1 METSKIVPIAV
12 GVAGLGIFV
21 FAVSKASKNKK
32 SVAYLDGDVSGSGFN
47 VSEIVTLLYDAM
59 KQANFTNTEKRKTI
73 FSALT
78 GVSPSQFAQ
87 VIKVFGN
94 RYYNRLTGNTYF
106 AIWQTPVKHP
116 LKIWLQEELSEE
128 DYKLLK
134 SNYPKQL

>member
-21 FAVSKASKNKK
+21 FAVSTASKNKK

-47 VSEIVTLLYDAM
+47 VSEIVTMLYDAM

-78 GVSPSQFAQ
+78 GVTPAQFAQ

-106 AIWQTPVKHP
+106 AIWQTPVRHP

>member
-1 METSKIVPIAV
+1 MEISKIVPIAV

-21 FAVSKASKNKK
+21 FAVSLTSKNKK
-32 SVAYLDGDVSGSGFN
+32 STAYLDGDSSDLGF
-47 VSEIVTLLYDAM
+47 SAKEIATMLYDAM
-59 KQANFTNTEKRKTI
+59 KQANLTNTEKRKTI

-78 GVSPSQFAQ
+78 GVTPMQFAQ
-87 VIKVFGN
+87 VIKAFGS

-116 LKIWLQEELSEE
+116 LKVWLQEELNQE
-128 DYKLLK
+128 DYKLLQ

>member
-21 FAVSKASKNKK
+21 FAVSSASKSKK

-78 GVSPSQFAQ
+78 GVSPAQFAQ

>member
-1 METSKIVPIAV
+1 METSKIVPIAI

-32 SVAYLDGDVSGSGFN
+32 STAYLDGDVSDSGFN
-47 VSEIVTLLYDAM
+47 VSEIVTILYDAM

-78 GVSPSQFAQ
+78 GVSPAQFAQ

>member
-21 FAVSKASKNKK
+21 FAVSTASKNKK
-32 SVAYLDGDVSGSGFN
+32 STAYLDGDVSGSGFN
-47 VSEIVTLLYDAM
+47 ANEIVTMLYDAM

-78 GVSPSQFAQ
+78 GVSPAQFAQ
-87 VIKVFGN
+87 VIKAFGN

>member
-32 SVAYLDGDVSGSGFN
+32 STAYLDGDVSGSGFN
-47 VSEIVTLLYDAM
+47 ANEIVTMLYDAM

-78 GVSPSQFAQ
+78 GVSPAQFAQ